1 MKSLYAQVKEE
12 MAQGFDDPA
21 VIACRIGVPKQ
32 RIERVMVLIK
42 LPNVPPPKPKDVMD
56 SFLYGTTRRESR

>member
-32 RIERVMVLIK
+32 RIHRVMLLNK
-42 LPNVPPPKPKDVMD
+42 LPSVPPPKPKDALHG
-56 SFLYGTTRRESR
+56 FLYGKTSG